1 MPDGLRRLLDL
12 SILLVT
18 SAAYLAYVFRF
29 AEGTFWTTGAGDWI
43 DPYFINALLEHWY
56 RSVASLADPASPPMY
71 FPVGKTL
78 GYSHGL
84 ILYAP
89 FYGIGRLFLH
99 PFQAYNVTLLVVI
112 ETGILCLYLLLRKFF
127 RVSFIEALLLSA
139 FFFSSRNVING
150 GTGVWSQRASVFL
163 IPGILLILCASMHV
177 AGRVQLVLAGLAGLL
192 AALLFTQDFY
202 TAQFVLLF
210 VVLLVPAVALG
221 ESATPM
227 RVKIAGLWNADE
239 RPAARG
245 LLVVILLTTIWT
257 GYVLLYG
264 GGTVHI
270 FGQRI
275 TSHDWWRPALVAL
288 AALAVFAGMR
298 GGIGIRPK
306 LWAVRPWLVAFAFGA
321 VVGCA
326 VFLWIYIDAYRAN
339 LIFPEEQLINALI
352 TRHPSLWA
360 SVADVVTDFNA
371 YEYHRT
377 FKLVLILAALAWIPW
392 LNVNKRD
399 RYYLLWFAAVS
410 LLVLLIPLRFN
421 EFSIWRT
428 VFQPVFG
435 FSIIR
440 DPKRIMPLY
449 ELAAVLVLAL
459 VVARVPAW
467 SVFRVL
473 AGLLLCF
480 LLVTERNPERFDFLR
495 PIDTFKRW
503 VEAPIDV
510 DQTCRSFFIKPAS
523 EQYRSRSENTWSL
536 YGIDALFV
544 ALNHSLPTL
553 NGYSAWYPRGWTLTD
568 PQNAKYPEAARTWIT
583 SHNLTGVCE
592 LDMDARTLRPANP

>member
-1 MPDGLRRLLDL
+1 MPDGLRRLLGL

-43 DPYFINALLEHWY
+43 DPYFLNALLEHWY

-99 PFQAYNVTLLVVI
+99 PFQAYNVTLLLVI
-112 ETGILCLYLLLRKFF
+112 ETGIVCLYLLLRKHF

-150 GTGVWSQRASVFL
+150 GTGIWSQRASVFL
-163 IPGILLILCASMHV
+163 IPAILCILCASMRA
-177 AGRVQLVLAGLAGLL
+177 AGGVQLVLAGLAGLL
-192 AALLFTQDFY
+192 ATLLFTQDFY
-202 TAQFVLLF
+202 TAQFALLF
-210 VVLLVPAVALG
+210 VVLLLPAVAFG
-221 ESATPM
+221 ESTTPI
-227 RVKIAGLWNADE
+227 RVRIADLWNAD
-239 RPAARG
+239 RRTGARG
-245 LLVVILLTTIWT
+245 LLVVIVLTTIWT

-275 TSHDWWRPALVAL
+275 TSHDWWRPALVAF

-298 GGIGIRPK
+298 GGIDVGAKVR
-306 LWAVRPWLVAFAFGA
+306 AVRPWFLAFSFGA
-321 VVGCA
+321 VIGCA

-339 LIFPEEQLINALI
+339 LNFTEEQLINALI
-352 TRHPSLWA
+352 PRNPSQWG
-360 SVADVVTDFNA
+360 SVPDVVADLNA
-371 YEYHRT
+371 YQYHRT
-377 FKLVLILAALAWIPW
+377 FKLVFILAAVAWIPW
-392 LNVNKRD
+392 LKVNR
-399 RYYLLWFAAVS
+399 RERHYLLWFAAVS

-428 VFQPVFG
+428 VFQPVVG

-449 ELAAVLVLAL
+449 ELAAVLFLAL

-467 SVFRVL
+467 SVFRVI
-473 AGLLLCF
+473 AGILLCF

-495 PIDTFKRW
+495 PIDTFERW

-523 EQYRSRSENTWSL
+523 EPYRSRSDNIWSL

-553 NGYSAWYPRGWTLTD
+553 NGYSAWYPRGWTMTD
-568 PQNAKYPEAARTWIT
+568 PEDRNYSTAVQNWVAANGLSGVCQLDIEART
-583 SHNLTGVCE
+583 
-592 LDMDARTLRPANP
+592 MRP